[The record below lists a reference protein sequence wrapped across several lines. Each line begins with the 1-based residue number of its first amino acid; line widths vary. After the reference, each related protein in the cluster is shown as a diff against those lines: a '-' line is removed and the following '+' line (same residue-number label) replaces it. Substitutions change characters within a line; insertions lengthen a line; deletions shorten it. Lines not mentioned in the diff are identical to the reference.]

1 MKSYDVFNVITYSW
15 ISRCL
20 QSEITFVVLINNT
33 IVQRSYLINRF
44 ENFTKIVTNRKI
56 TKCLISSAIFDDDND
71 HTYMT

>member
-71 HTYMT
+71 HT

>member
-1 MKSYDVFNVITYSW
+1 MKNYDVFNVITYSW

-56 TKCLISSAIFDDDND
+56 TKCLIFSAIFDDDND
-71 HTYMT
+71 HT